1 MVNSFSSCI
10 GFGNSFDS
18 FCSKYWF
25 TTDKQHKRFFWN
37 WHIKA
42 YTRARANNYRLQQKI
57 ADLEKEFINK
67 LLSEGLIT
75 QQQADNIIKNID
87 SKVTKANQDNVPFFI
102 GGVRGFDKGFFGIG
116 RIDTSKLTEQQK
128 AALTEIYKQMAALQ
142 KNVVNKLTSE
152 GLLTQDQANKI
163 TSKIDNI
170 VANIDKNGF
179 SSFKGL
185 FEGKDG
191 LGFILREVDPSKLT
205 EQQKTELMNYF
216 KQMAQLQKQLVDKF
230 VSFGVITQDQG
241 NTIKNR
247 IDTMVKNMEQ
257 NGLPQGFFK
266 HFEGRRGDFKGKW
279 QNENWQ
285 TNTAPQWYSN
295 PL

>member
-1 MVNSFSSCI
+1 
-10 GFGNSFDS
+10 
-18 FCSKYWF
+18 
-25 TTDKQHKRFFWN
+25 
-37 WHIKA
+37 
-42 YTRARANNYRLQQKI
+42 
-57 ADLEKEFINK
+57 
-67 LLSEGLIT
+67 
-75 QQQADNIIKNID
+75 
-87 SKVTKANQDNVPFFI
+87 
-102 GGVRGFDKGFFGIG
+102 
-116 RIDTSKLTEQQK
+116 
-128 AALTEIYKQMAALQ
+128 MAALQ

-285 TNTAPQWYSN
+285 TNTAPQ
-295 PL
+295 